1 MTLKNRYKS
10 KKNRRFV
17 GFLGFYMMLTFFLL
31 FYNTFARYTT
41 VLQNESTVAIA
52 DWQISINDKDIL
64 NEQRLVNSLQLI
76 PDTNVTTDNKI
87 APGQKG
93 YFDIIIN
100 PEGTDVAIQYMMNF
114 DTTQIPTGIKL
125 KEYKILENGASAKI
139 ENNIIEGEINLE
151 EKKQLTQ
158 EEKKTIRVF
167 WEWNEVST
175 YIPTG
180 EEHYLIQ
187 ATVIIKQKIS

>member
-1 MTLKNRYKS
+1 MVRKMTLKNRYKS

-139 ENNIIEGEINLE
+139 ENNII
-151 EKKQLTQ
+151 
-158 EEKKTIRVF
+158 
-167 WEWNEVST
+167 
-175 YIPTG
+175 P
-180 EEHYLIQ
+180 
-187 ATVIIKQKIS
+187 IKEN

>member
-10 KKNRRFV
+10 KKNIRFV
-17 GFLGFYMMLTFFLL
+17 RFLGFYVILAFFLL

-41 VLQNESTVAIA
+41 VVQNESTVEIA
-52 DWQISINDKDIL
+52 DWQISINNKDIL
-64 NEQRLVNSLQLI
+64 NGETLVNSLQLI
-76 PDTNVTTDNKI
+76 PDTQITTDNKI

-100 PEGTDVAIQYMMNF
+100 PEGTDVAIQYMLNF
-114 DTTQIPTGIKL
+114 NTTNIPSGILLTKYEILETGI
-125 KEYKILENGASAKI
+125 SARI
-139 ENNIIEGEINLE
+139 ENNTIEGEINLPE
-151 EKKQLTQ
+151 ENQLTQ
-158 EEKKTIRVF
+158 EEKKTIRVS

-180 EEHYLIQ
+180 EENYRIQ
-187 ATVIIKQKIS
+187 ATVTVKQKIS

>member
-158 EEKKTIRVF
+158 EEQKTIRVF

>member
-10 KKNRRFV
+10 KKNIRFV
-17 GFLGFYMMLTFFLL
+17 RFLGFYVILAFFLL

-41 VLQNESTVAIA
+41 VVQNESTVEIA
-52 DWQISINDKDIL
+52 DWQISINNKDIL
-64 NEQRLVNSLQLI
+64 NGETLVNSLQLI
-76 PDTNVTTDNKI
+76 PDTQITTDNKI

-100 PEGTDVAIQYMMNF
+100 PEGTDVAIQYMLNF
-114 DTTQIPTGIKL
+114 NTTNIPSGILLTKYEILETGI
-125 KEYKILENGASAKI
+125 SARI
-139 ENNIIEGEINLE
+139 ENNTIEGEINLQE
-151 EKKQLTQ
+151 ENQLTQ

-180 EEHYLIQ
+180 EENYRIQ
-187 ATVIIKQKIS
+187 ATVTVKQKIS